1 MDRSHDDYLLLF
13 SLLSFPLGRIF
24 SPQFHLCV
32 NASIRLIKKYS
43 QDEGFT
49 LLQPGSAPGPAVGG
63 GQQRAVW
70 ELPCWAGA
78 VLCWCTQ
85 CPPAC
90 CPPWIPPPALHTLLS
105 SLLTGRAA
113 LMSLL
118 KQNPSNGS
126 SGPGPAVAPGRGP
139 TKCSVRSSHCADVCG
154 HRARGLDVQ
163 LDKLI

>member
-1 MDRSHDDYLLLF
+1 MLIFPILSIGPGLEENMDRSHDDYLLLF

-32 NASIRLIKKYS
+32 NTSIRLIKKYS

-105 SLLTGRAA
+105 SLLTSRAA

-118 KQNPSNGS
+118 
-126 SGPGPAVAPGRGP
+126 
-139 TKCSVRSSHCADVCG
+139 
-154 HRARGLDVQ
+154 
-163 LDKLI
+163 